1 MKKLIISYFG
11 LLKRF
16 TSGLNLNGR
25 KKSGLQTHNLNLN
38 FHYRTKSIGS
48 AKSPDFWGQK

>member
-16 TSGLNLNGR
+16 TSGLNVNGR
-25 KKSGLQTHNLNLN
+25 QKTGLQTQN
-38 FHYRTKSIGS
+38 
-48 AKSPDFWGQK
+48 